1 MTLRTHLAN
10 APAFGLRGISWRGV
24 APRSNIPVFSL
35 LAPCATGATAPPVLR
50 RVYEMGSRRSLA
62 ALATV
67 LAATLNWASLAG
79 AQTPSNTPKEEFI
92 ANAFNLS
99 NVGRPGASQI
109 EITINR
115 YTSDAARD
123 RLRTVFREKGPE
135 ALLRE
140 LQKEPPVG
148 SIRVP
153 GSLAYDLRYAR
164 ELPGVDGGR
173 RIVLATD
180 RPIGFAEARNSSR
193 TLDYPFTLIEMRLDK
208 EGRGEGKLNIAAKL
222 TLNDNVL
229 VIEDYGTQPV
239 MLTDVRKR

>member
-1 MTLRTHLAN
+1 MTR
-10 APAFGLRGISWRGV
+10 P
-24 APRSNIPVFSL
+24 
-35 LAPCATGATAPPVLR
+35 
-50 RVYEMGSRRSLA
+50 SLA
-62 ALATV
+62 V
-67 LAATLNWASLAG
+67 LAAVLGAALNWTSIAG

-92 ANAFNLS
+92 ANAVNLS

-123 RLRTVFREKGPE
+123 RLMSVFREKGAS
-135 ALLRE
+135 ALLKE
-140 LQKEPPVG
+140 LQDEPPVG
-148 SIRVP
+148 TIRAP

-164 ELPGVDGGR
+164 ELPGADGGR
-173 RIVLATD
+173 RIILATD

-208 EGRGEGKLNIAAKL
+208 EGKGEGKLNIAAKL

-229 VIEDYGTQPV
+229 VIEDYATQPV
-239 MLTDVRKR
+239 MLTEVRKR

>member
-1 MTLRTHLAN
+1 MT
-10 APAFGLRGISWRGV
+10 
-24 APRSNIPVFSL
+24 
-35 LAPCATGATAPPVLR
+35 
-50 RVYEMGSRRSLA
+50 RRSLA
-62 ALATV
+62 VLATV
-67 LAATLNWASLAG
+67 LAGALNWTSIG
-79 AQTPSNTPKEEFI
+79 SAQTPSNTPKEEFI
-92 ANAFNLS
+92 ANAVNLS

-109 EITINR
+109 EITVNR

-123 RLRTVFREKGPE
+123 RLMSVFREKGAP
-135 ALLRE
+135 ALLKE

-148 SIRVP
+148 SIRAP

-164 ELPGVDGGR
+164 ELPGADGGR
-173 RIVLATD
+173 RIILATD

-208 EGRGEGKLNIAAKL
+208 EGKGEGKLNIAAKL

-239 MLTDVRKR
+239 MLTEVRKR

>member
-1 MTLRTHLAN
+1 MT
-10 APAFGLRGISWRGV
+10 RG
-24 APRSNIPVFSL
+24 
-35 LAPCATGATAPPVLR
+35 
-50 RVYEMGSRRSLA
+50 SLA
-62 ALATV
+62 V
-67 LAATLNWASLAG
+67 LAAVLAAALNWTSIAG

-92 ANAFNLS
+92 ANAINLS

-123 RLRTVFREKGPE
+123 RLMSVFREKGAS
-135 ALLRE
+135 ALLKE
-140 LQKEPPVG
+140 LQDEPPVG
-148 SIRVP
+148 TIRAP

-164 ELPGVDGGR
+164 ELPGADGGR
-173 RIVLATD
+173 RIILATD

-208 EGRGEGKLNIAAKL
+208 EGKGEGKLNIAAKL

-229 VIEDYGTQPV
+229 VIEDYATQPV
-239 MLTDVRKR
+239 MLTEVRKR

>member
-1 MTLRTHLAN
+1 MTAIR
-10 APAFGLRGISWRGV
+10 P
-24 APRSNIPVFSL
+24 
-35 LAPCATGATAPPVLR
+35 
-50 RVYEMGSRRSLA
+50 LA
-62 ALATV
+62 ALAAV
-67 LAATLNWASLAG
+67 LAVALNWTSVTR

-92 ANAFNLS
+92 ANAVNLS

-115 YTSDAARD
+115 YTSDEARD
-123 RLRTVFREKGPE
+123 RLMTVFREKGPE
-135 ALLRE
+135 ALLKE

-148 SIRVP
+148 SIRTP

-164 ELPGVDGGR
+164 ELPGADGGR

-180 RPIGFAEARNSSR
+180 RPIGFREAANSSR

-208 EGRGEGKLNIAAKL
+208 EGKGEGKLNIAAKL

-239 MLTDVRKR
+239 MLTEVRKR